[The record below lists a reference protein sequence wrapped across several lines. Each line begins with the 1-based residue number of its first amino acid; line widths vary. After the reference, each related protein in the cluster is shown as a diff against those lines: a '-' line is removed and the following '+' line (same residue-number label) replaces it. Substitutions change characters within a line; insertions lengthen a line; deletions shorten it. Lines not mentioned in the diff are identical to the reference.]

1 MKWSGFLYSGTTA
14 LVLSLGVTVGSLYV
28 TVSAAVSNLAATDAT
43 EVSVPV
49 AVSRTSI
56 TVDSTFCDVP
66 LTADGSLTARFSGI
80 NVPSGELEP
89 ASDLEVTLVS
99 ADGTE
104 ITTSTAVDGL
114 CLFSNVTPGP
124 YTINVAGPQGRL
136 SYGIRAV
143 TGDVDVAETQTGNK
157 AVPVSVSLAPRVDS
171 ALAPSRDSAALD
183 SVISSV
189 IVTPVEGTAASSG
202 GAAMETGMGSASAAA
217 ETYLGHEP
225 IRLNLDGSLEGQ
237 LALLDPVTGNVTPV
251 KDLTVRFISNDEVVA
266 ITTVNPDGSFVQS
279 NMLPGIYSM
288 VVAGSDAIGYIGIE
302 VVGAMANRP
311 GAPIPATVRKL
322 APFQFGLIRGAGAL
336 CQSEGEETGEAEI
349 VAAGGIGG
357 ACCGA
362 SGGASG
368 GGGWGELLGLAGL
381 AVGLVALDDDGPSSP
396 GF

>member
-43 EVSVPV
+43 DVPVPV
-49 AVSRTSI
+49 AVSRTST
-56 TVDSTFCDVP
+56 TVDSTFCDVL

-89 ASDLEVTLVS
+89 VSDLEVTLVS

-104 ITTSTAVDGL
+104 VTTSTAVDGL
-114 CLFSNVTPGP
+114 CLLANVTPGP

-157 AVPVSVSLAPRVDS
+157 AVPVSVSLAPRLDS
-171 ALAPSRDSAALD
+171 ALTPSRDSTALD

-189 IVTPVEGTAASSG
+189 VVTPVEGTAAV
-202 GAAMETGMGSASAAA
+202 ETGMGSASAAA

-225 IRLNLDGSLEGQ
+225 IRLNVDGSLEGQ

>member
-14 LVLSLGVTVGSLYV
+14 LALSLGVTVGSLYV

-124 YTINVAGPQGRL
+124 YTINVDGPQGRL

>member
-28 TVSAAVSNLAATDAT
+28 TVSAAVSNLAATDVT
-43 EVSVPV
+43 DVPVPV
-49 AVSRTSI
+49 AVSRTST
-56 TVDSTFCDVP
+56 TVDSTFCDVL

-89 ASDLEVTLVS
+89 VSDLEVTLVS

-124 YTINVAGPQGRL
+124 YTINVDGPQGRL

-157 AVPVSVSLAPRVDS
+157 AVPVSVSLAPRLDS
-171 ALAPSRDSAALD
+171 ALTPSRDSTVLD

-189 IVTPVEGTAASSG
+189 IVTPVEGTAAV
-202 GAAMETGMGSASAAA
+202 ETGMGSASAAA

-225 IRLNLDGSLEGQ
+225 IRLNVDGSLEGQ

>member
-43 EVSVPV
+43 DVPVPV
-49 AVSRTSI
+49 AVSRTST
-56 TVDSTFCDVP
+56 TVDSTFCDVL

-89 ASDLEVTLVS
+89 VSDLEVTLVS

-104 ITTSTAVDGL
+104 VTTSTAVDGL
-114 CLFSNVTPGP
+114 CLLANVTPGP

-157 AVPVSVSLAPRVDS
+157 AVPVSVSLAPRLDS
-171 ALAPSRDSAALD
+171 ALTPSRDSTALD

-189 IVTPVEGTAASSG
+189 VVTPVEGTAAV
-202 GAAMETGMGSASAAA
+202 ETGMGSASAAA

-225 IRLNLDGSLEGQ
+225 IRLNVDGSLEGQ

-311 GAPIPATVRKL
+311 GAPIPATVRNL

>member
-14 LVLSLGVTVGSLYV
+14 LALSLGVTVGSLYV

-124 YTINVAGPQGRL
+124 YTMNVDGPQGRL

-266 ITTVNPDGSFVQS
+266 ITSVNPDGSFVQS